1 MTVINQLAEWAAEVP
16 AQWSEVALARAEH
29 AIEDVVACMVAG
41 AGDEAAA
48 RVRRAIAA
56 WGEGV
61 SSVVGQRAGATPPY
75 AALGNGTAAHALDY
89 DDIFRPGI
97 THATAVLFPALLALA
112 EEIDASGSALL
123 DAYVVGLE
131 MQAAVGRGVNR
142 SHYDQGW
149 HATSTVGCIGAAAA
163 CARLLGLDA
172 ARLAHAI
179 SLSVSMASGPKVQFG
194 TMAKPFHAGLA
205 AQHAVM
211 AATLAKAGLQGRATA
226 LEGALGFLSL
236 YGGPKPHG
244 WEQVLAQLG
253 KKLAIE
259 DAGIVFKRHPCCG
272 SSHLV
277 LDCILDLRREH
288 GFDADDV
295 VQVDAL
301 IGSGNKRN
309 LMYDEP
315 QDEMQARFSL
325 QYCVAVALL
334 NGRLSLADFT
344 ADAVGRPAVR
354 RLLKLTRVHAYDPV
368 DEPADPDS
376 PVAHRVKI
384 MLKDGRELRAE
395 RAHTRG
401 SIYEPFHEED
411 RLQKFE
417 DCCNSLL
424 VAEDIDALRSLMGR
438 LRDLDTLRRIGAYL
452 RTEAATDAGERFQRA
467 RKNLDTPT
475 AATPL

>member
-1 MTVINQLAEWAAEVP
+1 MTVINKLAEWAAEVP

-41 AGDEAAA
+41 AGDEAAV
-48 RVRRAIAA
+48 RVRRAIAS
-56 WGEGV
+56 WGEGT
-61 SSVVGQRAGATPPY
+61 STVVGQRAGAPAPW
-75 AALGNGTAAHALDY
+75 AALANGTAAHALDY

-112 EEIDASGSALL
+112 EETDASGAVLL
-123 DAYVVGLE
+123 DAYIVGLE

-149 HATSTVGCIGAAAA
+149 HATSTIGCIGAAAA
-163 CARLLGLDA
+163 CGRLLGLDA
-172 ARLAHAI
+172 AHLAHAL

-211 AATLAKAGLQGRATA
+211 AANLAKAGLHARAAA
-226 LEGALGFLSL
+226 LEGQLGFLSL
-236 YGGPKPHG
+236 YGGPNPCG
-244 WEQVLAQLG
+244 WEKIMTDLG

-259 DAGIVFKRHPCCG
+259 DAGICFKRHPCCG

-277 LDCILDLRREH
+277 LDCVLDLKRNH
-288 GFDADDV
+288 GFGADDV
-295 VQVDAL
+295 VEVDAL

-315 QDEMQARFSL
+315 QNEMQARFSL

-334 NGRLSLADFT
+334 NGRLRLADFT
-344 ADAVGRPAVR
+344 PSAVNRPAVR
-354 RLLKLTRVHAYDPV
+354 HLLKLTRMRAYDPA

-376 PVAHRVKI
+376 RVAHRVEI
-384 MLKDGRELRAE
+384 TLKDGRQLRAE
-395 RAHTRG
+395 RAHPRG
-401 SIYEPFHEED
+401 SVHEPFDEHD
-411 RLQKFE
+411 RIQKFD
-417 DCCNSLL
+417 DCCACALA
-424 VAEDIDALRSLMGR
+424 AEDIDALRRSLAR
-438 LRDLDTLRRIGAYL
+438 LRDLDSLRSVSAHLRIESAP
-452 RTEAATDAGERFQRA
+452 DAGNRFESPRTSHC
-467 RKNLDTPT
+467 R
-475 AATPL
+475 

>member
-29 AIEDVVACMVAG
+29 AVEDVVACMVAG

-48 RVRRAIAA
+48 RVRAAIAA
-56 WGEGV
+56 WGQGV
-61 SSVVGQRAGATPPY
+61 STVVGQRAGATPPY
-75 AALGNGTAAHALDY
+75 AALANGTAAHALDY

-97 THATAVLFPALLALA
+97 THAAAVLFPALLALA
-112 EEIDASGSALL
+112 EEIDASGAALL

-131 MQAAVGRGVNR
+131 VQAAVGRGVNR

-179 SLSVSMASGPKVQFG
+179 SLSVSMACGPKVQFG

-211 AATLAKAGLQGRATA
+211 AATLANSGLQGRATA
-226 LEGALGFLSL
+226 LEGALGFLAL
-236 YGGPKPHG
+236 YGGPEPHG
-244 WEQVLAQLG
+244 WEQVLTGLG

-259 DAGIVFKRHPCCG
+259 DAGIIFKRHPCCG

-288 GFDADDV
+288 GFDADEV
-295 VQVDAL
+295 VRVDAL

-315 QDEMQARFSL
+315 QNEMQARFSL

-334 NGRLSLADFT
+334 KGHLSLADFT
-344 ADAVGRPAVR
+344 PKAVMRPAVR
-354 RLLKLTRVHAYDPV
+354 RLLKLTHVHTYDPV
-368 DEPADPDS
+368 DEPSDPDA
-376 PVAHRVKI
+376 PMAHRVKI
-384 MLKDGRELRAE
+384 MLKDGRELCAE

-401 SIYEPFHEED
+401 SIYEPFDEDD
-411 RLQKFE
+411 RLRKFD
-417 DCCNSLL
+417 DCCNSMLGMED
-424 VAEDIDALRSLMGR
+424 VAALRNLVRR
-438 LRDLDTLRRIGAYL
+438 LRDLDSLRGIGTHL
-452 RTEAATDAGERFQRA
+452 RAEAATDAGERFKRA
-467 RKNLDTPT
+467 PRGTDT
-475 AATPL
+475 ASAVARL